1 MSITTETVCN
11 ALSAVV
17 DEYLKTDYVSA
28 KWVRD
33 ISIAGNDVSLVIELG
48 YPAASMHAFIRNR
61 VTAALQQVPGIGRI
75 TVDVTTKIITHAV
88 QHGAKPMP
96 GVKNIIA
103 VSSGKGGVGKST
115 VTANVALALAA
126 QGARV
131 GVLDADIYGPSQPTI
146 MGISEKP
153 TSSDGEHFD
162 PVCQYGLQLMSIG
175 FMMDSV
181 QPLAWRA
188 PMMTQALM
196 QLLQQT
202 RWDDLDYLLIDMPP
216 GTGDIQMTLSQKAP
230 LTGAV
235 VVTTPQD
242 VAVLDAR
249 KGLMMFQKM
258 GVDILGIVENMGS
271 YVCSHCGQI
280 EHIFGKDGG
289 KVMSEMYGVDSLGSI
304 PLNIAVREQTDA
316 GRPIVLAE
324 PDGLIAIIQTL
335 VVNFIGEYDQ
345 LMFTCQIDDFFQ
357 QFVRIQRAGR
367 IVRIDDD
374 DRFRMWRDFRF
385 DIGDIRHPV
394 VGFVTQIMDCLAA
407 GQRDRRRPQRIIRC
421 RNQHF
426 VTVVQKGLHAH
437 DDQLGRRKPALRP
450 AAAQQIYKP
459 GYNDRRRKKQ
469 RRRYRQT
476 AGESRTPYAFQRP
489 RGAVILL
496 KALDDL
502 HAEPPAER
510 RESVLKAVYI
520 GEHSGQRQLAQPH
533 CGIAVQ
539 PCPAAAQGLPQTAL
553 RLPPRFQQQKH
564 REAERHKRCGVEI
577 EILRERA
584 ENAERGGTIAA
595 AAVSAED
602 IQAEDK
608 AQQEAACM
616 LR

>member
-33 ISIAGNDVSLVIELG
+33 IEVTGNDVSLVIELG

-61 VTAALQQVPGIGRI
+61 VTAALQQIPGISRI
-75 TVDVTTKIITHAV
+75 TVEVTTKIITHAV
-88 QHGAKPMP
+88 QHGAKPLP

-115 VTANVALALAA
+115 VTANIALALAA

-153 TSSDGEHFD
+153 TSSDGERFD
-162 PVCQYGLQLMSIG
+162 PVRQYGLQLMSIG

-324 PDGLIAIIQTL
+324 PDGLIGRVFRDIACELAVRVAKKPKDMTGMFPPVK
-335 VVNFIGEYDQ
+335 VV
-345 LMFTCQIDDFFQ
+345 
-357 QFVRIQRAGR
+357 
-367 IVRIDDD
+367 
-374 DRFRMWRDFRF
+374 
-385 DIGDIRHPV
+385 P
-394 VGFVTQIMDCLAA
+394 
-407 GQRDRRRPQRIIRC
+407 
-421 RNQHF
+421 
-426 VTVVQKGLHAH
+426 
-437 DDQLGRRKPALRP
+437 
-450 AAAQQIYKP
+450 
-459 GYNDRRRKKQ
+459 
-469 RRRYRQT
+469 
-476 AGESRTPYAFQRP
+476 
-489 RGAVILL
+489 
-496 KALDDL
+496 
-502 HAEPPAER
+502 
-510 RESVLKAVYI
+510 
-520 GEHSGQRQLAQPH
+520 
-533 CGIAVQ
+533 
-539 PCPAAAQGLPQTAL
+539 
-553 RLPPRFQQQKH
+553 
-564 REAERHKRCGVEI
+564 
-577 EILRERA
+577 
-584 ENAERGGTIAA
+584 
-595 AAVSAED
+595 
-602 IQAEDK
+602 
-608 AQQEAACM
+608 
-616 LR
+616 

>member
-28 KWVRD
+28 KWVSD
-33 ISIAGNDVSLVIELG
+33 IDIAGNDVSLVIELG

-75 TVDVTTKIITHAV
+75 TVDITTKIITHAV
-88 QHGAKPMP
+88 QRGAKPLS

-115 VTANVALALAA
+115 VTANIALALAA

-162 PVCQYGLQLMSIG
+162 PVRQYGLQLMSIG

-289 KVMSEMYGVDSLGSI
+289 RVMSEMYGVDSLGSI
-304 PLNIAVREQTDA
+304 PLNITVREQTDA

-324 PDGLIAIIQTL
+324 PDGLIGRVFRDIACELAVRVAKKPKDMTGMFPPVK
-335 VVNFIGEYDQ
+335 VV
-345 LMFTCQIDDFFQ
+345 
-357 QFVRIQRAGR
+357 
-367 IVRIDDD
+367 
-374 DRFRMWRDFRF
+374 
-385 DIGDIRHPV
+385 P
-394 VGFVTQIMDCLAA
+394 
-407 GQRDRRRPQRIIRC
+407 
-421 RNQHF
+421 
-426 VTVVQKGLHAH
+426 
-437 DDQLGRRKPALRP
+437 
-450 AAAQQIYKP
+450 
-459 GYNDRRRKKQ
+459 
-469 RRRYRQT
+469 
-476 AGESRTPYAFQRP
+476 
-489 RGAVILL
+489 
-496 KALDDL
+496 
-502 HAEPPAER
+502 
-510 RESVLKAVYI
+510 
-520 GEHSGQRQLAQPH
+520 
-533 CGIAVQ
+533 
-539 PCPAAAQGLPQTAL
+539 
-553 RLPPRFQQQKH
+553 
-564 REAERHKRCGVEI
+564 
-577 EILRERA
+577 
-584 ENAERGGTIAA
+584 
-595 AAVSAED
+595 
-602 IQAEDK
+602 
-608 AQQEAACM
+608 
-616 LR
+616 

>member
-33 ISIAGNDVSLVIELG
+33 IEITGNDVSLVIELG
-48 YPAASMHAFIRNR
+48 YPAASMHAFIRSR

-88 QHGAKPMP
+88 QHGAKPLP

-162 PVCQYGLQLMSIG
+162 PVRQYGLQLMSIG

-258 GVDILGIVENMGS
+258 GVDILGIIENMGS
-271 YVCSHCGQI
+271 YVCSHCGP
-280 EHIFGKDGG
+280 FP
-289 KVMSEMYGVDSLGSI
+289 S
-304 PLNIAVREQTDA
+304 
-316 GRPIVLAE
+316 
-324 PDGLIAIIQTL
+324 
-335 VVNFIGEYDQ
+335 
-345 LMFTCQIDDFFQ
+345 
-357 QFVRIQRAGR
+357 
-367 IVRIDDD
+367 
-374 DRFRMWRDFRF
+374 
-385 DIGDIRHPV
+385 
-394 VGFVTQIMDCLAA
+394 
-407 GQRDRRRPQRIIRC
+407 
-421 RNQHF
+421 
-426 VTVVQKGLHAH
+426 
-437 DDQLGRRKPALRP
+437 
-450 AAAQQIYKP
+450 
-459 GYNDRRRKKQ
+459 
-469 RRRYRQT
+469 
-476 AGESRTPYAFQRP
+476 
-489 RGAVILL
+489 
-496 KALDDL
+496 
-502 HAEPPAER
+502 
-510 RESVLKAVYI
+510 
-520 GEHSGQRQLAQPH
+520 
-533 CGIAVQ
+533 
-539 PCPAAAQGLPQTAL
+539 
-553 RLPPRFQQQKH
+553 
-564 REAERHKRCGVEI
+564 
-577 EILRERA
+577 
-584 ENAERGGTIAA
+584 
-595 AAVSAED
+595 
-602 IQAEDK
+602 
-608 AQQEAACM
+608 
-616 LR
+616 

>member
-33 ISIAGNDVSLVIELG
+33 IEVTGNDVSLVIELG

-61 VTAALQQVPGIGRI
+61 VTAALQQIPVVGRI
-75 TVDVTTKIITHAV
+75 AVEVTTKIITHAV
-88 QHGAKPMP
+88 QHGAKPLP

-115 VTANVALALAA
+115 VTANIALALAA

-146 MGISEKP
+146 MGIYEKP
-153 TSSDGEHFD
+153 TSSDGERFD
-162 PVCQYGLQLMSIG
+162 PVRQYGLQLMSIG

-258 GVDILGIVENMGS
+258 GVNILGIVENMGS

-324 PDGLIAIIQTL
+324 PDGLIGRVFRDIACELAVRVAKKPKDMTGMFPPVK
-335 VVNFIGEYDQ
+335 VV
-345 LMFTCQIDDFFQ
+345 
-357 QFVRIQRAGR
+357 
-367 IVRIDDD
+367 
-374 DRFRMWRDFRF
+374 
-385 DIGDIRHPV
+385 P
-394 VGFVTQIMDCLAA
+394 
-407 GQRDRRRPQRIIRC
+407 
-421 RNQHF
+421 
-426 VTVVQKGLHAH
+426 
-437 DDQLGRRKPALRP
+437 
-450 AAAQQIYKP
+450 
-459 GYNDRRRKKQ
+459 
-469 RRRYRQT
+469 
-476 AGESRTPYAFQRP
+476 
-489 RGAVILL
+489 
-496 KALDDL
+496 
-502 HAEPPAER
+502 
-510 RESVLKAVYI
+510 
-520 GEHSGQRQLAQPH
+520 
-533 CGIAVQ
+533 
-539 PCPAAAQGLPQTAL
+539 
-553 RLPPRFQQQKH
+553 
-564 REAERHKRCGVEI
+564 
-577 EILRERA
+577 
-584 ENAERGGTIAA
+584 
-595 AAVSAED
+595 
-602 IQAEDK
+602 
-608 AQQEAACM
+608 
-616 LR
+616 

>member
-33 ISIAGNDVSLVIELG
+33 IEITGNDVSLVIELG

-88 QHGAKPMP
+88 QHGAKPLP

-162 PVCQYGLQLMSIG
+162 PVRQYGLQLMSIG

-258 GVDILGIVENMGS
+258 GVDILGIIENMGA

-324 PDGLIAIIQTL
+324 PDGLI
-335 VVNFIGEYDQ
+335 
-345 LMFTCQIDDFFQ
+345 
-357 QFVRIQRAGR
+357 GR
-367 IVRIDDD
+367 V
-374 DRFRMWRDFRF
+374 FR
-385 DIGDIRHPV
+385 DIA
-394 VGFVTQIMDCLAA
+394 CELAA
-407 GQRDRRRPQRIIRC
+407 RVAKKPTDRTGMFPP
-421 RNQHF
+421 
-426 VTVVQKGLHAH
+426 VKVV
-437 DDQLGRRKPALRP
+437 P
-450 AAAQQIYKP
+450 
-459 GYNDRRRKKQ
+459 
-469 RRRYRQT
+469 
-476 AGESRTPYAFQRP
+476 
-489 RGAVILL
+489 
-496 KALDDL
+496 
-502 HAEPPAER
+502 
-510 RESVLKAVYI
+510 
-520 GEHSGQRQLAQPH
+520 
-533 CGIAVQ
+533 
-539 PCPAAAQGLPQTAL
+539 
-553 RLPPRFQQQKH
+553 
-564 REAERHKRCGVEI
+564 
-577 EILRERA
+577 
-584 ENAERGGTIAA
+584 
-595 AAVSAED
+595 
-602 IQAEDK
+602 
-608 AQQEAACM
+608 
-616 LR
+616 

>member
-33 ISIAGNDVSLVIELG
+33 IEVTGNDVSLVIELG

-61 VTAALQQVPGIGRI
+61 VTAALQQIPGIGRI
-75 TVDVTTKIITHAV
+75 TVEVTTKIITHAV
-88 QHGAKPMP
+88 QHGAKPLP

-115 VTANVALALAA
+115 VTANIALALAA

-153 TSSDGEHFD
+153 TSSDGERFD
-162 PVCQYGLQLMSIG
+162 PVRQYGLQLMSIG

-324 PDGLIAIIQTL
+324 PDGLIGRVFRDIACELAVRVAKKPKDMTGMFPPVK
-335 VVNFIGEYDQ
+335 VV
-345 LMFTCQIDDFFQ
+345 
-357 QFVRIQRAGR
+357 
-367 IVRIDDD
+367 
-374 DRFRMWRDFRF
+374 
-385 DIGDIRHPV
+385 P
-394 VGFVTQIMDCLAA
+394 
-407 GQRDRRRPQRIIRC
+407 
-421 RNQHF
+421 
-426 VTVVQKGLHAH
+426 
-437 DDQLGRRKPALRP
+437 
-450 AAAQQIYKP
+450 
-459 GYNDRRRKKQ
+459 
-469 RRRYRQT
+469 
-476 AGESRTPYAFQRP
+476 
-489 RGAVILL
+489 
-496 KALDDL
+496 
-502 HAEPPAER
+502 
-510 RESVLKAVYI
+510 
-520 GEHSGQRQLAQPH
+520 
-533 CGIAVQ
+533 
-539 PCPAAAQGLPQTAL
+539 
-553 RLPPRFQQQKH
+553 
-564 REAERHKRCGVEI
+564 
-577 EILRERA
+577 
-584 ENAERGGTIAA
+584 
-595 AAVSAED
+595 
-602 IQAEDK
+602 
-608 AQQEAACM
+608 
-616 LR
+616 

>member
-33 ISIAGNDVSLVIELG
+33 IEVTGNDVSLVIELG

-61 VTAALQQVPGIGRI
+61 VTAALQQIPGIGRI
-75 TVDVTTKIITHAV
+75 TVEVTTKIITHAV
-88 QHGAKPMP
+88 QHGAKPLP

-115 VTANVALALAA
+115 VTANIALALAA

-153 TSSDGEHFD
+153 TSSDGERFD
-162 PVCQYGLQLMSIG
+162 PVRQYGLQLMSIG

-289 KVMSEMYGVDSLGSI
+289 RVMSEMYGVDSLGSI
-304 PLNIAVREQTDA
+304 PLNITVREQTDA

-324 PDGLIAIIQTL
+324 PDGLIGRVFRDIACEL
-335 VVNFIGEYDQ
+335 AVRVAKKPKDMAGMFPPVKVV
-345 LMFTCQIDDFFQ
+345 
-357 QFVRIQRAGR
+357 
-367 IVRIDDD
+367 
-374 DRFRMWRDFRF
+374 
-385 DIGDIRHPV
+385 P
-394 VGFVTQIMDCLAA
+394 
-407 GQRDRRRPQRIIRC
+407 
-421 RNQHF
+421 
-426 VTVVQKGLHAH
+426 
-437 DDQLGRRKPALRP
+437 
-450 AAAQQIYKP
+450 
-459 GYNDRRRKKQ
+459 
-469 RRRYRQT
+469 
-476 AGESRTPYAFQRP
+476 
-489 RGAVILL
+489 
-496 KALDDL
+496 
-502 HAEPPAER
+502 
-510 RESVLKAVYI
+510 
-520 GEHSGQRQLAQPH
+520 
-533 CGIAVQ
+533 
-539 PCPAAAQGLPQTAL
+539 
-553 RLPPRFQQQKH
+553 
-564 REAERHKRCGVEI
+564 
-577 EILRERA
+577 
-584 ENAERGGTIAA
+584 
-595 AAVSAED
+595 
-602 IQAEDK
+602 
-608 AQQEAACM
+608 
-616 LR
+616 

>member
-11 ALSAVV
+11 ALSVVV

-33 ISIAGNDVSLVIELG
+33 INIAGNDVSLVIELG

-61 VTAALQQVPGIGRI
+61 VAAALQQVPGIGRI
-75 TVDVTTKIITHAV
+75 TVDITTKIITHAV
-88 QHGAKPMP
+88 QRGAKPLQ

-115 VTANVALALAA
+115 VTANIALALAA

-162 PVCQYGLQLMSIG
+162 PVRQYGLQLMSIG

-289 KVMSEMYGVDSLGSI
+289 RVMSEMYGVDSLGSI

-316 GRPIVLAE
+316 GRPIVLTE
-324 PDGLIAIIQTL
+324 PDGLIGRVFRDIACELAVRVAKKPKDMT
-335 VVNFIGEYDQ
+335 G
-345 LMFTCQIDDFFQ
+345 MFP
-357 QFVRIQRAGR
+357 
-367 IVRIDDD
+367 
-374 DRFRMWRDFRF
+374 
-385 DIGDIRHPV
+385 PV
-394 VGFVTQIMDCLAA
+394 KVT
-407 GQRDRRRPQRIIRC
+407 
-421 RNQHF
+421 
-426 VTVVQKGLHAH
+426 
-437 DDQLGRRKPALRP
+437 
-450 AAAQQIYKP
+450 
-459 GYNDRRRKKQ
+459 
-469 RRRYRQT
+469 
-476 AGESRTPYAFQRP
+476 S
-489 RGAVILL
+489 
-496 KALDDL
+496 
-502 HAEPPAER
+502 
-510 RESVLKAVYI
+510 
-520 GEHSGQRQLAQPH
+520 
-533 CGIAVQ
+533 
-539 PCPAAAQGLPQTAL
+539 
-553 RLPPRFQQQKH
+553 
-564 REAERHKRCGVEI
+564 
-577 EILRERA
+577 
-584 ENAERGGTIAA
+584 
-595 AAVSAED
+595 
-602 IQAEDK
+602 
-608 AQQEAACM
+608 
-616 LR
+616 